1 MAQSSHFKRYRVLI
15 VDDSEVACDMLSAL
29 FSMAT
34 DFDIVGI
41 ARNGQEGVEMARRL
55 APDLITM
62 DLHMPVMNGYDAV
75 EQIMA
80 DTPASILVITSFREA
95 ETAFRCIN
103 LGALDLMDKPDLDC
117 LNDAQ
122 FIRNFLDQGRLLA
135 STKVIRRPMV
145 RRKPVIIPKSLF
157 TRPMAGTADHLVA
170 IASSTGGP
178 QALNLLLSAIPADF
192 PAAILIVQ
200 HLAAGFEGGL
210 VTWLNKST
218 SLQVEL
224 ATENAPLQAGR
235 VLIAPPGT
243 HVGVNDD
250 RSVKFIKA
258 APVAGHRPS
267 AKFLFE
273 GAAGVYGPECTG
285 VILTGMGGDGAEAL
299 GHIKMAGGL
308 TIAQDQGSCIIY
320 GMPKVA
326 VDLGTAKEIVALN
339 EIPARLIDWVG
350 N

>member
-1 MAQSSHFKRYRVLI
+1 MTVSDAMRRYRVLI

-41 ARNGQEGVEMARRL
+41 ARNGREGVEMAKRL

-117 LNDAQ
+117 LNNAQ
-122 FIRNFLDQGRLLA
+122 FIRDFLDQGRLLA
-135 STKVIRRPMV
+135 STRVIRRPMV
-145 RRKPVIIPKSLF
+145 RRKPVIIPKTLF
-157 TRPMAGTADHLVA
+157 TKPLAGTADHLVA

-178 QALNLLLSAIPADF
+178 QALNQLLSAIPDSF
-192 PAAILIVQ
+192 PASILIVQ
-200 HLAAGFEGGL
+200 HLAAGFENGL
-210 VTWLNKST
+210 VSWLKKAT
-218 SLQVEL
+218 ELDIEL
-224 ATENAPLQAGR
+224 ATDGAPLLAGK
-235 VLIAPPGT
+235 VFIAPPGQ

-250 RSVKFIKA
+250 RSVRFIKA
-258 APVAGHRPS
+258 DPVAGHRPS

-308 TIAQDQGSCIIY
+308 TIAQDQDSCIIY

-326 VDLGTAKEIVALN
+326 VDLGTAKEIIPLAD
-339 EIPARLIDWVG
+339 IPARLIDWVG